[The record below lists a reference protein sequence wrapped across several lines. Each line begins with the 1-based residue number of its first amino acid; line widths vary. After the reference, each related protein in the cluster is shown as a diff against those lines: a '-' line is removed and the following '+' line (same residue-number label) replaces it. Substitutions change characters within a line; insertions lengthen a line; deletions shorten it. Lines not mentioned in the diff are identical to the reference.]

1 MKLNVF
7 TDGIEFGT
15 NILSVKVPSHLRRR
29 ISTRMPFLNDALG
42 GKGFTPSTVTLF
54 TGEAGAGKTTMA
66 MLMAENMAKNN
77 MVVFNTGEES
87 LHQVK
92 MTAERLKLKN
102 GFAAGQETHV
112 PTLLKN
118 VDKLR
123 LANPT
128 KDIVLIIDSLQTLDD
143 GKYKDGGT
151 NTKTPVRALQLLTTY
166 AKKTFITVI
175 VIGQV
180 NKGGE
185 MAGANTLKHVVDV
198 KLHLG
203 MVTSPKSPYM
213 GARFLKT
220 DKNRFGS
227 SGHVFYLGLNSRGF
241 KEIARESATI

>member
-128 KDIVLIIDSLQTLDD
+128 KDIVLIIDSLQTMDD
-143 GKYKDGGT
+143 GKYHYT
-151 NTKTPVRALQLLTTY
+151 NSKTPIRVLQALTNY

-180 NKGGE
+180 NKNGE
-185 MAGANTLKHVVDV
+185 MAGSNMLKHIIDV